1 MNKNHNKNKTSKP
14 EHLIKKNFRK
24 TKIKVMCDVTRHNFE
39 EILPRVQ
46 NCIQNCNF
54 VAIDT
59 EFSALSID
67 EAHSTRCAK
76 IIEKNVFVYKFEFI
90 SKLNF
95 FFSLFDD
102 SASRYS
108 KLRDTASKSIILQFG
123 LSIFTQDSSLNYISE
138 TFNFYLCPKSFGNVI
153 DDRFICQAS
162 SFEFLSRYNFNF
174 TKVRF
179 GNKNS

>member
-1 MNKNHNKNKTSKP
+1 MK
-14 EHLIKKNFRK
+14 LI
-24 TKIKVMCDVTRHNFE
+24 
-39 EILPRVQ
+39 PQ
-46 NCIQNCNF
+46 G
-54 VAIDT
+54 
-59 EFSALSID
+59 
-67 EAHSTRCAK
+67 AK
-76 IIEKNVFVYKFEFI
+76 IIEENV
-90 SKLNF
+90 NF
-95 FFSLFDD
+95 FFIRIFICELIFPLRFSLFDD

>member
-1 MNKNHNKNKTSKP
+1 MKP
-14 EHLIKKNFRK
+14 IPQGVQKLLKKMFLYTNSNSFLNF
-24 TKIKVMCDVTRHNFE
+24 
-39 EILPRVQ
+39 
-46 NCIQNCNF
+46 
-54 VAIDT
+54 
-59 EFSALSID
+59 
-67 EAHSTRCAK
+67 
-76 IIEKNVFVYKFEFI
+76 
-90 SKLNF
+90 F